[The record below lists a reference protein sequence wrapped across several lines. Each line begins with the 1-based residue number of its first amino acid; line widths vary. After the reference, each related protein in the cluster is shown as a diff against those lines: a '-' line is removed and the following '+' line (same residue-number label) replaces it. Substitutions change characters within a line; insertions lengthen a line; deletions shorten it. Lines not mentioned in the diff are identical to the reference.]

1 MGRPASCITRSFT
14 TRENRIRIELMDY
27 WTSWKRRREKKYQII
42 YKRGPSTIALVF
54 AGMAIGLWG
63 IFALLSSYP
72 VFLYFYYTVAPSTTQ
87 LLSTALAKT
96 GEESAA
102 EILRQ
107 EEPRDLPEE
116 PRSQITRDPSL
127 PEGQY
132 VAIPTLGI
140 DTTVWE
146 ASSSAYEE
154 ALRKGVWRVPEF
166 GTPDGVS
173 PSASSGQNNGRLPII
188 LAAHRFG
195 YVDWTQTYREKHS
208 FYKLPD
214 VKVGESIVLTW
225 NQHRYTYKVTK
236 VEEGTE
242 ITDYSSDLILY
253 TCKFLVSPIRIVVYA
268 DLVE

>member
-1 MGRPASCITRSFT
+1 
-14 TRENRIRIELMDY
+14 MDY

-42 YKRGPSTIALVF
+42 YKRGPSNLALVF
-54 AGMAIGLWG
+54 AGMALSLWG

-72 VFLYFYYTVAPSTTQ
+72 VFLYLYYTVVPGTSRQ
-87 LLSTALAKT
+87 LATSLAQT
-96 GEESAA
+96 GVESQMAVVP
-102 EILRQ
+102 ESMTI
-107 EEPRDLPEE
+107 PEE
-116 PRSQITRDPSL
+116 PKPQITRDPSL

-132 VAIPTLGI
+132 LMIPTLGI
-140 DTTVWE
+140 DTTVLE

-154 ALRKGVWRVPEF
+154 ALRQGVWRVPEF
-166 GTPDGVS
+166 ATPE
-173 PSASSGQNNGRLPII
+173 SATLAGGKGQGRPII

-195 YVDWTQTYREKHS
+195 YVDWTQTYRERNS

-214 VKVGESIVLTW
+214 VKIGESVVLTW

-236 VEEGTE
+236 IEEGSE

-253 TCKFLVSPIRIVVYA
+253 TCKFLVSPIRIIVYA

>member
-1 MGRPASCITRSFT
+1 
-14 TRENRIRIELMDY
+14 MDY
-27 WTSWKRRREKKYQII
+27 WTQFKRRREKKYQII
-42 YKRGPSTIALVF
+42 YKRGPSTVALVF

-72 VFLYFYYTVAPSTTQ
+72 IALYIYYTVVPGTSR
-87 LLSTALAKT
+87 LLTNALQKT
-96 GEESAA
+96 GVESAA
-102 EILRQ
+102 AAKELPDRGVID
-107 EEPRDLPEE
+107 EPVSEVVKDV
-116 PRSQITRDPSL
+116 SL

-146 ASSSAYEE
+146 ASSSAYED

-166 GTPDGVS
+166 ATPAETKEKAG
-173 PSASSGQNNGRLPII
+173 LPII

-195 YVDWTQTYREKHS
+195 YTSWTQEYREKNS
-208 FYKLPD
+208 FYNLPE
-214 VKVGESIVLTW
+214 VKVGESVVLTW

-236 VEEGTE
+236 IEEGTA
-242 ITDYSSDLILY
+242 ITDYESDLILY
-253 TCKFLVSPIRIVVYA
+253 TCKFLVSPIRIFVYA

>member
-1 MGRPASCITRSFT
+1 
-14 TRENRIRIELMDY
+14 MDY
-27 WTSWKRRREKKYQII
+27 WTQYKRRREKKYQII

-72 VFLYFYYTVAPSTTQ
+72 VFLYLYYTVVPSTTK

-96 GEESAA
+96 GAESTSTIKQMDNLARQQKP
-102 EILRQ
+102 EI
-107 EEPRDLPEE
+107 PEE
-116 PRSQITRDPSL
+116 PKPVITRDLSL

-154 ALRKGVWRVPEF
+154 ALRRGVWRVPEF
-166 GTPDGVS
+166 SIPDT
-173 PSASSGQNNGRLPII
+173 SAGSVQGRPII

-195 YVDWTQTYREKHS
+195 YVDWTQTYREKNS
-208 FYKLPD
+208 FYKLPE
-214 VKVGESIVLTW
+214 VKVGESVVLTW

-236 VEEGTE
+236 IEEGTE

-253 TCKFLVSPIRIVVYA
+253 TCKFLVSPIRVFVYA